1 MARNLGNWEIGNKVL
16 ARAWQALPSRLF
28 HLVPLMS
35 KKQTFSSLASALA
48 LPAPT
53 SADATEYAHESQAG
67 FYVRVHKE
75 RADGAVRRSYVA
87 RYLLKDAYG
96 KTKSVRETLG
106 LVETLGV
113 EEAKPFAIAQADALR
128 NVHRAKSKL
137 LGNVKATLKDAYDEW
152 ESKQTENRGKP
163 LSPDYQAK
171 IRQVWRT
178 FLEPMGDNFLDEM
191 QDEHWMRFLE
201 LARRGRVKSLLGKEY
216 SAKSASAAKNVIN
229 TVSHLYKVAHEM
241 EALKHMP
248 PDWDPT
254 RKAYSDIEPA
264 NKRENRIHPT
274 KFPDLW
280 IALDQL
286 MAPWWRDLFKVFLFT
301 GLRDSLVM
309 DMRWDQIDFNEH
321 TLEIPVLARGTK
333 RSAQALSMKGRTATI
348 VLPLSSEVMR
358 ILQARYR
365 MRPSGALGEWVWYGP
380 KGTGATQKRLTD
392 PRAAW
397 SVLEPFIGFMPIKH
411 DLRRTFANLG
421 SSLASQ
427 YRGAISSLMLHSTQ
441 KTAKEAGLAAIT
453 LEYAG
458 DDIYTNK
465 QALEIYTRGVLELAQ
480 VIPQTD
486 LTRKFR
492 LTVCPVLEEQLRR
505 ESRVI
510 DAKPGGL
517 LLPSPYEE

>member
-1 MARNLGNWEIGNKVL
+1 
-16 ARAWQALPSRLF
+16 
-28 HLVPLMS
+28 MS

-53 SADATEYAHESQAG
+53 TADATEYAHESQAG

-75 RADGAVRRSYVA
+75 RADGAVRRLYVA
-87 RYLLKDAYG
+87 RYQVKDAHG
-96 KTKSVRETLG
+96 KAKGMREALG
-106 LVETLGV
+106 LVETMGV
-113 EEAKPFAIAQADALR
+113 EEATPFAIAQADALR

-137 LGNVKATLKDAYDEW
+137 LGVNIKATLRDAYDAW
-152 ESKQTENRGKP
+152 ELRQAERLGKI

-178 FLEPMGDNFLDEM
+178 FLEPMSDNFLDEM
-191 QDEHWMRFLE
+191 QEEHWMRFME
-201 LARRGRVKSLLGKEY
+201 LARKGRVKSLLGKEY

-229 TVSHLYKVAHEM
+229 TVSHLYRVAHDM
-241 EALKHMP
+241 GALKNMP
-248 PDWDPT
+248 PGWDPT

-264 NKRENRIHPT
+264 NKRENRIHPA
-274 KFPDLW
+274 KLPDLW

-309 DMRWDQIDFNEH
+309 DMRWDQIDFNAH

-333 RSAQALSMKGRTATI
+333 RAAQTLSMRERAATI
-348 VLPLSSEVMR
+348 ILPLSSEVMR

-380 KGTGATQKRLTD
+380 KGTGSTQKRLTD

-458 DDIYTNK
+458 DDIYTNR
-465 QALEIYTRGVLELAQ
+465 QAIEIYTRGVLELAQ

-486 LTRKFR
+486 LTRKFEG
-492 LTVCPVLEEQLRR
+492 VQNFV
-505 ESRVI
+505 
-510 DAKPGGL
+510 
-517 LLPSPYEE
+517 